1 MGNEV
6 DRTQENEGNK
16 TSSQETRIASGI
28 FSSSQERRDIVTAQ
42 VSAQSWRLVAFGVWK
57 AEPPEKGYWVL
68 LHERSEYEYE
78 YEYACI

>member
-57 AEPPEKGYWVL
+57 AEPEKGYWVL
-68 LHERSEYEYE
+68 LHERSEYEY
-78 YEYACI
+78 ACI